1 MSALPP
7 PGRWALGA
15 DAQAAAEAL
24 VAQAQR
30 EGLRTGW
37 LAPEAGFLSNLNII
51 ENLRLA
57 YDWLHH
63 DGEHFDAS
71 LSRALGELQ
80 LGEPEWLGAR
90 PSQLGARPLLL
101 ARLLRLLLLRP
112 ALVVLHPASLA
123 QAGPVLVDQLIAG
136 LGGACLLLLAEPAP
150 DWPAWPPVTGVATPA
165 EDTAS

>member
-1 MSALPP
+1 MSVLPP

-15 DAQAAAEAL
+15 DAQAPAEAL

-30 EGLRTGW
+30 AGLRTGW
-37 LAPEAGFLSNLNII
+37 LAPEAGFLSNLNIV

-57 YDWLHH
+57 YDWLNG
-63 DGEHFDAS
+63 DGDHFETS
-71 LSRALGELQ
+71 LARALGELQ
-80 LGEPEWLGAR
+80 LAEPEWLGAR
-90 PSQLGARPLLL
+90 PAQLGPRPLQE

-123 QAGPVLVDQLIAG
+123 QAGPGRVDQLIAG

-150 DWPAWPPVTGVATPA
+150 EWPAWPPVTGAATPA